1 MRRAL
6 TAVVAMTTGVLAAG
20 MLSATVTAAP
30 SSVPRIQPQDDP
42 APTASAS
49 PAATPSPT
57 DSASSSATP
66 TASPTDSSSAT
77 PTASPT
83 DSSSAA
89 PPPPPP
95 PAPPPGAPPSP
106 PTVTCTM
113 TVAYPSQSVGQSV
126 SPADAY
132 ANLQS
137 ISTVDWTVADADSVT
152 VDWFIGDISTGI
164 LQSVTAQAPQTASS
178 GSNVSKPFAP
188 ALTAQRLNAKVTAT
202 NSAGS
207 TSWFCLGTIPALPG
221 PPTLDDVKYAPGAN
235 PTSSTPDVDY
245 CFVPSG
251 SSSCQG
257 RDPQVV
263 PEARGGWSSVYKV
276 TSSVS
281 PAGLTCPTTTPAT
294 VTLTGTPQGAFAS
307 LYPTITTSKTV
318 QPTCVTTPIV
328 YFDYQSKSG
337 VPASGGSDPL
347 VIFGSAPFPSGASAS
362 AEFIDWRGQTA
373 ASSPFDFANNP
384 PTAAIPTAVD
394 MRCIARIELGQLSA
408 NLTSSVQPVPGP
420 YDAAKDKAYCEK
432 TFPAPGATTPAVP
445 PGGSSSTT
453 PSASG
458 TSGASGTSTSR
469 PATTGGGG
477 ASSGSA
483 GAPRQT
489 GSGTTTSDPAG
500 GPGAAPQVKVHSAP
514 CLADGS
520 LYDYMAGSVG
530 SSFVMAPDLR
540 NRPIP
545 VSFAITSGSLPEG
558 IRLDEAAGV
567 VYGVPRQTDSGATPI
582 TIRATNPDGTTVES
596 TFTFAVDDPHH
607 SVSYP
612 VRVIAGVNEP
622 VDVYQHSK
630 GNSGPASYSLVCGTM
645 PQGLTLDPKTGV
657 IAGTPTIEVQY
668 PIPLRIRQSNNYGW
682 VDSSMMLL
690 VGGAANPW
698 LTYPHHVTIAR
709 GTTRTIRPTIVGLP
723 NATFE
728 LSGTLPRGLRLNPAT
743 GAINGKPAAITK
755 RPAEVTVSAMLPDGT
770 VAASDTLQITVRKR
784 AVPLAV
790 SALQATKKV
799 SPSRATVVVQRIR
812 HSAASRV
819 SVKVICSGCKHTVQA
834 KTGRV
839 VVRPGATTSSVK
851 VIVTAKPVGKR
862 NKAAYR
868 SHVWARKWSVR

>member
-1 MRRAL
+1 MRRTL

-30 SSVPRIQPQDDP
+30 SSAPRIQPQDDP
-42 APTASAS
+42 APTAPAS
-49 PAATPSPT
+49 PAATPS
-57 DSASSSATP
+57 A
-66 TASPTDSSSAT
+66 TDSSSAT

-95 PAPPPGAPPSP
+95 GAPPSP

-113 TVAYPSQSVGQSV
+113 TVAYQPSPPNGAQSV
-126 SPADAY
+126 STADAY
-132 ANLQS
+132 ANLHS

-164 LQSVTAQAPQTASS
+164 LQSVTTQAPQTASS
-178 GSNVSKPFAP
+178 GSNVSKPFPP

-221 PPTLDDVKYAPGAN
+221 PPALSDVTYAPGAN
-235 PTSSTPDVDY
+235 PSSSTPDVTY

-251 SSSCQG
+251 SSSCPG
-257 RDPQVV
+257 RDPQII
-263 PEARGGWSSVYKV
+263 PGIRASWSSVYDV

-318 QPTCVTTPIV
+318 QPTCRTTPIV
-328 YFDYQSKSG
+328 FFDYQSKASL
-337 VPASGGSDPL
+337 PASGGSDPL

-384 PTAAIPTAVD
+384 PTADIPTAVD

-408 NLTSSVQPVPGP
+408 NLTSSVPPVTGP

-453 PSASG
+453 PSTSS
-458 TSGASGTSTSR
+458 TSGASGTSTTR

-500 GPGAAPQVKVHSAP
+500 GPGAAPRVKVHSAP

-582 TIRATNPDGTTVES
+582 TITATNPDGTTVES

-645 PQGLTLDPKTGV
+645 PQGLALDPKTGV
-657 IAGTPTIEVQY
+657 IAGTPTVEVQY

-698 LTYPHHVTIAR
+698 LTYPHHVTIAT
-709 GTTRTIRPTIVGLP
+709 GTTRTVRPTIVGLP

-728 LSGTLPRGLRLNPAT
+728 LSGTLPRGLTLNPAT
-743 GAINGKPAAITK
+743 GAITGKPAAVTK
-755 RPAEVTVSAMLPDGT
+755 RPAEVTVSAVLPDGT

-790 SALQATKKV
+790 SALQAAKKL
-799 SPSRATVVVQRIR
+799 SPSRATAVVQRIR

-834 KTGRV
+834 TTGRV
-839 VVRPGATTSSVK
+839 EVRPGAATQSITV
-851 VIVTAKPVGKR
+851 VVAAAPVGSQ

-868 SHVWARKWSVR
+868 SHVWTRTWSVR